1 MSKTNYLDLF
11 SKGCTYLNLKDAC
24 ISGNLNLQDLSY
36 QPNDTKDM
44 VKKPCRPLVFC
55 GPPGVDISTIIKG
68 LKRRLPDT
76 FSLVVSHTT
85 REPRKE
91 MRCDTYG
98 HHRRDVDHKCEV
110 EIDGVDYHFTDRI
123 TMTTAIE
130 KGTTAF
136 KNINLGD
143 HFFLKTLFSSF
154 NF

>member
-1 MSKTNYLDLF
+1 MTLQFLIK
-11 SKGCTYLNLKDAC
+11 
-24 ISGNLNLQDLSY
+24 SGYYIVPS
-36 QPNDTKDM
+36 P
-44 VKKPCRPLVFC
+44 
-55 GPPGVDISTIIKG
+55 STALIKG
-68 LKRRLPDT
+68 LQRRLPDT

-130 KGTTAF
+130 KGT
-136 KNINLGD
+136 
-143 HFFLKTLFSSF
+143 
-154 NF
+154 

>member
-11 SKGCTYLNLKDAC
+11 SKGCKYLNLRDAC
-24 ISGNLNLQDLSY
+24 ISGSLNLRDLSN
-36 QPNDTKDM
+36 QSDDTKDM

-55 GPPGVDISTIIKG
+55 GPPGVDISSIIKG

-91 MRCDTYG
+91 MRCSTYHNG
-98 HHRRDVDHKCEV
+98 LKCGA

-130 KGTTAF
+130 KG
-136 KNINLGD
+136 NDYCI
-143 HFFLKTLFSSF
+143 
-154 NF
+154 